1 LLAAAAVCFLT
12 VPANAAG
19 GPEIASINA
28 GATALVWQPAV
39 AYERMVLTVSGPGG
53 VFTREFDGATAPSLG
68 IYDSAGYPLADGG
81 YNWELHATPVLGPGL
96 RAQLARARKTGDE
109 SQVEALRQ
117 SGVLPSEPMVLS
129 GHFRIHEGAFVR
141 GDLDESADAA
151 AGPRSTSE
159 PVRSIHAPDFVI
171 NDDLIVNGG
180 SSSICVG
187 FDCVNNEPFGFDT
200 IRLKENNL
208 RILFMDT
215 SVGTFP
221 SRDWQ
226 LVANDS
232 ANGGANRFSIEDVDG
247 ARTPFTI
254 TAGAPSNSIFV
265 DSSGRVGLETSTPV
279 LDLHIVNG
287 NTPAIRLEQN
297 GSSGFTPQTWDI
309 AGNEASFFIRD
320 VTGGSTL
327 PFRIEPGT
335 ASGTLY
341 LDSAERVGIGTTAP
355 TDMLHVRSTG
365 GVASLLVEE
374 ASATAATR
382 TVMTAR
388 NNGQTRFVIHN
399 TAATVPAAGGYFFA
413 QFDNGRFVIRPNG
426 GGNGFFMDENGNITA
441 EANLTV
447 NGTFSNPSSR
457 TLKENFQPLDPQQ
470 VLARFVE
477 VPITEW
483 SYKGEQMRHVGPVT
497 EDFQAAFGLG
507 TTGTHII
514 PLDVQGVTMAAVQ
527 GLYHVVEAKDA
538 EIDELKT
545 ENAELAARLTALEQL
560 VGKLVK

>member
-1 LLAAAAVCFLT
+1 LLAAATVCFMT

-19 GPEIASINA
+19 GPEIASMNA

-117 SGVLPSEPMVLS
+117 SGLLPSEPMVLS

-141 GDLDESADAA
+141 GDLDESEAGA
-151 AGPRSTSE
+151 AGPRSASA
-159 PVRSIHAPDFVI
+159 PVRSTHAADQVI
-171 NDDLIVNGG
+171 PDDLIVQM
-180 SSSICVG
+180 SLCVG

-247 ARTPFTI
+247 GVTPFTV
-254 TAGAPSNSIFV
+254 TAGAASNSIFV
-265 DSSGRVGLETSTPV
+265 SSASRVGLRTSTPV
-279 LDLHIVNG
+279 LDLHIVTG

-309 AGNEASFFIRD
+309 AGNEANFFVRD

-335 ASGTLY
+335 ASSTVY
-341 LDSAERVGIGTTAP
+341 LDSNERVGIGTAAP

-374 ASATAATR
+374 ASATLDNNRVLLEA
-382 TVMTAR
+382 V
-388 NNGQTRFVIHN
+388 NNGRAQFRLRN
-399 TAATVPAAGGYFFA
+399 TADATGLSWFVSHETNGNFA
-413 QFDNGRFVIRPNG
+413 ISREGTGVAEVTVEPNG
-426 GGNGFFMDENGNITA
+426 DLIITGNYTPDYVFEPDYELM
-441 EANLTV
+441 
-447 NGTFSNPSSR
+447 
-457 TLKENFQPLDPQQ
+457 PLSE
-470 VLARFVE
+470 LADFVTRERHLPNVPNAVE
-477 VPITEW
+477 VEKNGINVNDFPMALLEKIEELTL
-483 SYKGEQMRHVGPVT
+483 YTIDQHEQLT
-497 EDFQAAFGLG
+497 SLG
-507 TTGTHII
+507 
-514 PLDVQGVTMAAVQ
+514 
-527 GLYHVVEAKDA
+527 A
-538 EIDELKT
+538 ENSELK
-545 ENAELAARLTALEQL
+545 ARLEALERL
-560 VGKLVK
+560 VVGGAVTASH